1 LDIPAFRSRVQELVS
16 KRFDA
21 KFGEL
26 YKEIR
31 SIQ

>member
-1 LDIPAFRSRVQELVS
+1 MNWDGLVPALVS